1 MVTSPPFLG
10 QPLPTSRSR
19 ASAAHRAGSR
29 LLAGGVTGRAVQAV
43 DGESEVWSGEPPHDQ
58 GGGGPRH
65 REAGRSQYG
74 GDTAAAVAATVRMG
88 RAVAV
93 RMVLRPLVIR
103 MVRAPV
109 IRVVRALVVRMVR
122 APVVRMVRAPVV
134 RMVRAP
140 VVRMVRAPVVRAM
153 RRLGGL
159 PGKLVACGVGPRRA
173 LDSVR
178 GVSAVALPG
187 RLAVRR
193 GRETSHG
200 QEHRQQDG

>member
-1 MVTSPPFLG
+1 M
-10 QPLPTSRSR
+10 
-19 ASAAHRAGSR
+19 
-29 LLAGGVTGRAVQAV
+29 TGRAVQAV
-43 DGESEVWSGEPPHDQ
+43 EGESEVWSGEPPHDQ

-88 RAVAV
+88 RAIAV
-93 RMVLRPLVIR
+93 RM
-103 MVRAPV
+103 
-109 IRVVRALVVRMVR
+109 VRALVVRMVR
-122 APVVRMVRAPVV
+122 P
-134 RMVRAP
+134 
-140 VVRMVRAPVVRAM
+140 PVVRAM
-153 RRLGGL
+153 RCLGRL
-159 PGKLVACGVGPRRA
+159 PGELVTCGVGPKRA

-200 QEHRQQDG
+200 QEHCQQEG

>member
-1 MVTSPPFLG
+1 
-10 QPLPTSRSR
+10 
-19 ASAAHRAGSR
+19 
-29 LLAGGVTGRAVQAV
+29 VTGRAVQAV

-74 GDTAAAVAATVRMG
+74 GDTAAAVAATVRM
-88 RAVAV
+88 V
-93 RMVLRPLVIR
+93 RTLVIR
-103 MVRAPV
+103 MVRAP
-109 IRVVRALVVRMVR
+109 A
-122 APVVRMVRAPVV
+122 
-134 RMVRAP
+134 
-140 VVRMVRAPVVRAM
+140 VRAM

-159 PGKLVACGVGPRRA
+159 PGELVACGVGPKRA

-200 QEHRQQDG
+200 QEHCQQEG